1 MSQVFY
7 YILIPVSI
15 AAVTIVLGTGLYGM
29 FRGGEFNRKYSN
41 KLMRLRILLQ
51 FIAIVIIMSSVYIS
65 TN

>member
-1 MSQVFY
+1 MSPVFY

-15 AAVTIVLGTGLYGM
+15 AAVTIILGTGLYGM

>member
-1 MSQVFY
+1 MSPVFY

-51 FIAIVIIMSSVYIS
+51 FIAIVVIMSSVYIS